1 MAVTKA
7 ANDSIFEK
15 TASVCAAAEKARRDA
30 VSTAGLASFENVIE
44 SEPQKKPE
52 RVIEAKGTSVRL
64 WEDQKDLLFEL
75 RYRTRNAFTCGEL
88 IRTAIDEYIVNH
100 GSEIGANPEEIEA
113 IAIVGNIST
122 V

>member
-7 ANDSIFEK
+7 ASDSIFEK
-15 TASVCAAAEKARRDA
+15 TAGVCAAAEKARRDA
-30 VSTAGLASFENVIE
+30 VSAAGLASCENAIE
-44 SEPQKKPE
+44 PEPQKKLE
-52 RVIEAKGTSVRL
+52 RVIETKGTSVRL

-88 IRTAIDEYIVNH
+88 IRAAIDEYIVNH
-100 GSEIGANPEEIEA
+100 GYEYGASPEEIEA
-113 IAIVGNIST
+113 VAIAGNINT